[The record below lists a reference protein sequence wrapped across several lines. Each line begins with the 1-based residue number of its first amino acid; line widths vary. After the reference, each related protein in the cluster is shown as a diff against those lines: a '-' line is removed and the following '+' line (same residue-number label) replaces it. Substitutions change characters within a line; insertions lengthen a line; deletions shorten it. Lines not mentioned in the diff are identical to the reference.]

1 MSDVT
6 EPELRL
12 EIAHVL
18 FIDIVAYSKLLIDE
32 QRDYLHTLND
42 IVRATDSFRTADAA
56 GKLITLPTGDG
67 MALVFATTPD
77 APVVCALQIAK
88 ALKSHPNLQVRM
100 GIHSGPVSGL
110 VDVSQR
116 SNIAGAGINI
126 AQRVMDCGDAGHI
139 LLSKRVADDLEQY
152 RQWRENLH
160 DLGECEVKHGVRVH
174 VVNLYTEEVGNSAVP
189 EKLRK
194 VEQQA
199 IATAPIAI
207 GDAKTKPSRWGVV
220 IALVLVV
227 AAFLAAALIAFQF
240 FRTRNS
246 PATEPPKQ
254 TASTTAL
261 DKSVAVLPFENLSSD
276 KENAFFAQGIQDE
289 IITTLSRIR
298 GLRVISR
305 TSTAH
310 YNSAPENLAEI
321 ARQLRVSHVLEG
333 SVQKAGDRVHI
344 NVQLIQAETDAHLW
358 AQSYDRQLTDIFN
371 VEAEV
376 AKSIADSLRT
386 TLSPQEKARV
396 EAKPTENADAY
407 VIYLR
412 ARDYQT
418 RPDNLLQDFRSAMNL
433 FEQAIVLDPKFALAH
448 ARLSA
453 VTSNL
458 FHFYEPVEA
467 LKQKAHAEALE
478 SLRLQPNLGEGH
490 LALGLYY
497 YYMEGDYEAALR
509 ELNLAAS
516 ALPNDGDVGLYTAA
530 IERRR
535 GHWTEA
541 LTAYL
546 RAEAIDPRNSVMLY
560 DASQTFF
567 GLRDWRTAAER
578 MDRVLALS
586 PDSFNVRIQRAYIEF
601 FWKGST
607 APIKAAVDSLPPNLD
622 PDGVVTFARWDVS
635 LMNRDVTAAD
645 KALAACQLD
654 TIASQT
660 GCPLPKSYLQACVD
674 LVRGAPAKAH
684 AEFETARPSLE
695 KTVANSPQDG
705 IRRAQLALEY
715 AFLGR
720 KEDALREGERAME
733 LKPISRDVI
742 EGAVVEDFYTLVC
755 VYTGEKDKAIS
766 RIERLLTVP
775 FAVDYAD
782 ESITLADLRQRW
794 EWDPLRNDPRFQKI
808 LAGPEP
814 ATSYK

>member
-42 IVRATDSFRTADAA
+42 LVRATDSFRTADAA

-289 IITTLSRIR
+289 IITTLSRIG

-344 NVQLIQAETDAHLW
+344 NVQLIQAETDAHLC
-358 AQSYDRQLTDIFN
+358 AESYDRQLTDIFN